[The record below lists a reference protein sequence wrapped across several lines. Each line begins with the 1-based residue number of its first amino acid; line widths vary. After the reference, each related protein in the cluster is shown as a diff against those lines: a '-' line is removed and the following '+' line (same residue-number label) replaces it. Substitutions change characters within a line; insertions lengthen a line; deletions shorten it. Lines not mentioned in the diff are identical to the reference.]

1 MDSNNNKQHVQP
13 GPGVYIGPAQQQPMR
28 QAVCWSN
35 ASLPEDTKGGG
46 HEPAE
51 SDSTK
56 PDGSPAPATHNG
68 MSFTSARLRQSLRSS
83 KRRLIQQ
90 ILVKLNHA
98 EASDDAEYQALRA
111 RQLTLLESIVAL
123 TTHVKSFA
131 TNLVALGHGSS
142 LIGDASVQ
150 IAASMAQST
159 MLVSCGV
166 PGNSSANRTSISGP
180 LEFGCSR
187 SGGFMA
193 FDSDFPKNM
202 LKLETHAR
210 GLAVRTYIPAMPYC
224 QLLSES
230 KSFLS
235 SSQPSRSRSAKQ
247 AASTRERV
255 IVSDYRIQLTD

>member
-1 MDSNNNKQHVQP
+1 MNSNSRQQHVQS
-13 GPGVYIGPAQQQPMR
+13 GPSVYIGPAQQQPMR

-35 ASLPEDTKGGG
+35 ASLPQEDAKRGS
-46 HEPAE
+46 HEPADG
-51 SDSTK
+51 SDPAT
-56 PDGSPAPATHNG
+56 PDGSPPAAPHNG
-68 MSFTSARLRQSLRSS
+68 LVFTSARLRQSLRSS

-98 EASDDAEYQALRA
+98 EASDDAEYQAQRE
-111 RQLTLLESIVAL
+111 RQLALHESILSL

-150 IAASMAQST
+150 IAASMAQS
-159 MLVSCGV
+159 MLPSSN
-166 PGNSSANRTSISGP
+166 GNSKGTGASLTGP
-180 LEFGCSR
+180 LEFGRSR

-210 GLAVRTYIPAMPYC
+210 GLAVRTCRIYLWCLIAC
-224 QLLSES
+224 CFQS

-235 SSQPSRSRSAKQ
+235 SRQPSWGVPPSKLLQ
-247 AASTRERV
+247 LQRE
-255 IVSDYRIQLTD
+255 

>member
-1 MDSNNNKQHVQP
+1 MNSNNNKQHEQS
-13 GPGVYIGPAQQQPMR
+13 GPGVYIGPAQQQQSMR

-35 ASLPEDTKGGG
+35 ASLPEDAKGGG

-56 PDGSPAPATHNG
+56 PDGSPASAPPTHNG
-68 MSFTSARLRQSLRSS
+68 LSFTSTRLRQSLRSS

-111 RQLTLLESIVAL
+111 RQLTLLESIAAL

-150 IAASMAQST
+150 IAASMAQFT
-159 MLVSCGV
+159 MLASCGV
-166 PGNSSANRTSISGP
+166 LGNNSTNRTSISGP

-210 GLAVRTYIPAMPYC
+210 GLAVRTYLHTCDAILPVAFRANP
-224 QLLSES
+224 
-230 KSFLS
+230 FF
-235 SSQPSRSRSAKQ
+235 Q
-247 AASTRERV
+247 AASHLARIPPSKLLQQERV
-255 IVSDYRIQLTD
+255 IVSDYHI